1 MRGEFM
7 TEVGGRDQDHGH
19 GAKITAS
26 REKYLYR
33 IARDLHSQNPVENVL
48 EDLQDTNRK
57 VISPPLPEETVSQ
70 IYKDVAGWN
79 LQFTP
84 QIYQM
89 HVPPSSISAIIE
101 GMRRVV
107 SENEGDQTKKE
118 NALAIETK
126 MCHRLDDKENG
137 AVVPIEIP
145 LRMDLSTL
153 QCVEG
158 AGVRIVGN
166 PHHEVEPY
174 EAVRFTNAMDL
185 DRIFYHA
192 QSVYQERN
200 ATNAPKIIT
209 DENLMKMRE
218 AFIERARGY
227 LERGDDECSVLNDLI
242 NEDRGHYFWEIRISD
257 IIGAAKDALQR
268 ANSNARLQNNPL
280 LKLTPASVAERFVDQ
295 KGKEIKYVYDLKIW
309 RVWNGIR
316 WEDDPAEVKIQ
327 KKIKEVVS
335 NLAKEATLAV
345 EDEKTLGAVTKFFK
359 GLLSNGGIKGLIEII
374 SRDEKIA
381 TSYGHFDADPYL
393 LNFENCTYDLRTFTG
408 RPHSP
413 KDLITNVAGQGT
425 DPDTGETI
433 TVRYDPSAEC
443 PLWKKSLE
451 EWFPLD
457 YDQNPHGKNVDRDT
471 IESLQVRLGYSLSGN
486 AIEDDFLV
494 WYGLKGRNG
503 KGVCKDVTM
512 AVLGSYATVS
522 DRTLVIETYETGKGG
537 SRGDLKNLIGKRLVF
552 VDELKRKDKLDCAF
566 VKDWCGHGI
575 ISFRPPYGSNEIH
588 MRPAGSIILLT
599 NNLGSIESADSIWDR
614 LRIVPWTKYFG
625 ENERKKNLRSE
636 LFKELPGIINWYLEG
651 YKKYTRLK
659 KLPESN
665 AMHASRLKYME
676 DNNPLADWI
685 ADEMILANEV
695 PKSQRHKI
703 KTLKSEVYT
712 YYKNWALTEGY
723 DKKEYLG
730 RTTFY
735 KELEDKYRGVVA
747 LKTIQGSRFYQG
759 ICLRYRFEND
769 KHTL

>member
-7 TEVGGRDQDHGH
+7 TEVGDRDHGH

-89 HVPPSSISAIIE
+89 HVPPSSISAIVE

-166 PHHEVEPY
+166 PYHEVEPY

-242 NEDRGHYFWEIRISD
+242 NEAVTTDPIKSQLESYGFHPKRMSLAEM
-257 IIGAAKDALQR
+257 AAYVSKER
-268 ANSNARLQNNPL
+268 ANWKQY
-280 LKLTPASVAERFVDQ
+280 V
-295 KGKEIKYVYDLKIW
+295 EI
-309 RVWNGIR
+309 
-316 WEDDPAEVKIQ
+316 AQ
-327 KKIKEVVS
+327 
-335 NLAKEATLAV
+335 
-345 EDEKTLGAVTKFFK
+345 
-359 GLLSNGGIKGLIEII
+359 
-374 SRDEKIA
+374 IA
-381 TSYGHFDADPYL
+381 P
-393 LNFENCTYDLRTFTG
+393 
-408 RPHSP
+408 
-413 KDLITNVAGQGT
+413 Q
-425 DPDTGETI
+425 
-433 TVRYDPSAEC
+433 
-443 PLWKKSLE
+443 
-451 EWFPLD
+451 
-457 YDQNPHGKNVDRDT
+457 
-471 IESLQVRLGYSLSGN
+471 
-486 AIEDDFLV
+486 
-494 WYGLKGRNG
+494 
-503 KGVCKDVTM
+503 
-512 AVLGSYATVS
+512 
-522 DRTLVIETYETGKGG
+522 
-537 SRGDLKNLIGKRLVF
+537 
-552 VDELKRKDKLDCAF
+552 
-566 VKDWCGHGI
+566 
-575 ISFRPPYGSNEIH
+575 
-588 MRPAGSIILLT
+588 
-599 NNLGSIESADSIWDR
+599 
-614 LRIVPWTKYFG
+614 
-625 ENERKKNLRSE
+625 
-636 LFKELPGIINWYLEG
+636 
-651 YKKYTRLK
+651 
-659 KLPESN
+659 
-665 AMHASRLKYME
+665 
-676 DNNPLADWI
+676 
-685 ADEMILANEV
+685 
-695 PKSQRHKI
+695 
-703 KTLKSEVYT
+703 
-712 YYKNWALTEGY
+712 
-723 DKKEYLG
+723 
-730 RTTFY
+730 
-735 KELEDKYRGVVA
+735 
-747 LKTIQGSRFYQG
+747 
-759 ICLRYRFEND
+759 
-769 KHTL
+769 